1 MKPRGKLLALVVCA
15 AFLFV
20 MGAEMINNACAED
33 IFIAGVKLSM
43 QYAEFTRGTVID
55 NERENPG
62 LGSTVPYHWADH
74 GESTIYIYNKGLR
87 EIPDGPMSHEV
98 RQEFHRATEDV
109 LDMPGGQAELIS
121 QYGTGTPERAE
132 FLCAE
137 SILTDLNGSRR
148 TFLYVTGASNNF
160 VKIRVALKANNA
172 GDLIARKFAD
182 AVASE
187 LWSR

>member
-1 MKPRGKLLALVVCA
+1 MKPRGKLLGLVACA

-55 NERENPG
+55 NERENPR
-62 LGSTVPYHWADH
+62 LVSAVPYHWAEH

-98 RQEFHRATEDV
+98 RQEFHLATEDV
-109 LDMPGGQAELIS
+109 LDMPGRRAKLVS

-137 SILTDLNGSRR
+137 FILIEADGSRR
-148 TFLYVTGASNNF
+148 TFLYVTGARNNF
-160 VKIRVALKANNA
+160 VKIKVTLKANNA
-172 GDLIARKFAD
+172 DDLTARKFAD